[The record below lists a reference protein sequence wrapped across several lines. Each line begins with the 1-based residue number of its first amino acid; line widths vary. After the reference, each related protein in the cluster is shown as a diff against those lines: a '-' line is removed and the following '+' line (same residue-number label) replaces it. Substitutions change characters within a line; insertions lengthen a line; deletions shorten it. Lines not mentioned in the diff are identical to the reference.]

1 MTNPLYLNR
10 DCVDPARLSTRG
22 LARARSVASGRSPG
36 QRRWAGFA
44 ALLGSSFVL
53 LVASGCGGAPSMGAP
68 ESPSASTDASPH
80 DDPSSGVR
88 IAHVQ
93 VSPAGDDGDA
103 VTTKAADPTPIVPPL
118 ENTSKPK
125 LAGKH
130 ATASKREPPDGT
142 KTSAGGSA
150 TGSPGGSATDGGVFG
165 GASQGEH
172 ATPAAAT
179 TTSLGVELSEDDVN
193 QAIAPKMRS
202 LRGCASTD
210 SSISMRLAV
219 APGGKVAEATATRS
233 MPDDP
238 RLRDCVE
245 RNFRGVTFGAS
256 SRDHGTALSF
266 ELELKPLDAR

>member
-1 MTNPLYLNR
+1 M
-10 DCVDPARLSTRG
+10 
-22 LARARSVASGRSPG
+22 
-36 QRRWAGFA
+36 
-44 ALLGSSFVL
+44 
-53 LVASGCGGAPSMGAP
+53 
-68 ESPSASTDASPH
+68 
-80 DDPSSGVR
+80 
-88 IAHVQ
+88 Q
-93 VSPAGDDGDA
+93 VSPAGEGQDDA
-103 VTTKAADPTPIVPPL
+103 TTKVAAPAPIVSVVDTASTPTPGGKHRAA
-118 ENTSKPK
+118 SK
-125 LAGKH
+125 LA
-130 ATASKREPPDGT
+130 PLDGT
-142 KTSAGGSA
+142 KTSAGRSE
-150 TGSPGGSATDGGVFG
+150 TGSPGGGATESGVLG
-165 GASQGEH
+165 GASRGEH

-202 LRGCASTD
+202 LRSCASTD

>member
-1 MTNPLYLNR
+1 MTNSLHLNR
-10 DCVDPARLSTRG
+10 NCIDQARLSMRG
-22 LARARSVASGRSPG
+22 LSPT
-36 QRRWAGFA
+36 RLSDAHARWAGFA
-44 ALLGSSFVL
+44 ALLGSAFVL
-53 LVASGCGGAPSMGAP
+53 LAVAGCGGAPSMGAP
-68 ESPSASTDASPH
+68 ESPTASTDASPH

-88 IAHVQ
+88 IAHIE
-93 VSPAGDDGDA
+93 VSPAADDLDGVA
-103 VTTKAADPTPIVPPL
+103 TKAADPTPIVPPL
-118 ENTSKPK
+118 VENASKPK
-125 LAGKH
+125 LGGKH

-150 TGSPGGSATDGGVFG
+150 TGSPGGGATESGMFG
-165 GASQGEH
+165 GGAQGEH

-202 LRGCASTD
+202 LRSCASTD